1 MYFIELTISDMVIAE
16 NLESRKYLLSKIMKR
31 EVNTMKQNL
40 KHSKH
45 LMVIYF
51 LIAVMTLL
59 TVTHLVN
66 TYRMETKSANGL
78 SENHVKFSMME
89 YSDAFSIYQNLE
101 KEENWIIEMELADG
115 IMGVCYKGFPF
126 HPQILSGRSFSKEDF
141 SKQRNVVLIATS
153 MKRYCEKEG
162 DTLYYYLDN
171 MKFEVI
177 GIYEKENNFVNED
190 ANVYINFT
198 ASQMVNFS
206 ASGYVYVDSE
216 KRNPIS
222 FVSAFEKDAISIQEE
237 RGKITNK
244 DFFVKNIKDQELTV
258 QAYAVVLLVMVC
270 NLVSIINQWI
280 YRRKKE
286 IYVLRLVGA
295 NNRNIRKK
303 IDGDML
309 MVILISFVTA
319 IPVWMVLTRFPM
331 HYYCCEISFV
341 SIGLS
346 IAVFMGSILYG
357 ILIEKI
363 CFVCLKWNRRAA

>member
-1 MYFIELTISDMVIAE
+1 
-16 NLESRKYLLSKIMKR
+16 MKMR
-31 EVNTMKQNL
+31 L

-45 LMVIYF
+45 LMAIYF
-51 LIAVMTLL
+51 LIALMTLL

-66 TYRMETKSANGL
+66 TYRMEIKSANGL
-78 SENHVKFSMME
+78 SENHVKLSMLG
-89 YSDAFSIYQNLE
+89 YSDTFSIYQNLR

-115 IMGVCYKGFPF
+115 IMGVCYNTFHF
-126 HPQILSGRSFSKEDF
+126 HPHILSGRNFSQEDF
-141 SKQRNVVLIATS
+141 STQRNVVLIATS
-153 MKRYCEKEG
+153 MKKHCEQEG
-162 DTLYYYLDN
+162 DTLYYYLDD

-198 ASQMVNFS
+198 ASQMANFS
-206 ASGYVYVDSE
+206 GSGYVYVDSE

-222 FVSAFEKDAISIQEE
+222 LVSGCENDAICIQEE
-237 RGKITNK
+237 RGKITDK

-258 QAYAVVLLVMVC
+258 EAYVVVLLVMVC

-286 IYVLRLVGA
+286 IYVLHLVGA
-295 NNRNIRKK
+295 SKRKIRKK
-303 IDGDML
+303 IDSDML
-309 MVILISFVTA
+309 IVMLTSFVMA

-331 HYYCCEISFV
+331 HYYRCEISLI

-346 IAVFMGSILYG
+346 VAVYCGSILYG
-357 ILIEKI
+357 ILVGKI
-363 CFVCLKWNRRAA
+363 CFGCLNWKRRTA